1 VRGWHVGAAVA
12 FALAFLIRSFLVV
25 PAIDPLPILGVPVL
39 LAGCALL
46 ASYTPARRATAQDP
60 AAALRAE

>member
-1 VRGWHVGAAVA
+1 
-12 FALAFLIRSFLVV
+12 VV